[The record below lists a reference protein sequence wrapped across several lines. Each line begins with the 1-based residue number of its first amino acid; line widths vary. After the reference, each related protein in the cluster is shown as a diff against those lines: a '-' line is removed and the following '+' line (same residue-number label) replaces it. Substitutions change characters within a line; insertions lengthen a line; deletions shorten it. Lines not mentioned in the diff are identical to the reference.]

1 MSTGEEMW
9 NQRRE
14 EVDGREITR
23 DLTDH
28 KRERLR
34 GRDME
39 TKTHSLPIKLR
50 DSSTMSGAGK
60 TDNSKNN
67 KQKTLFWMHRQPSC

>member
-1 MSTGEEMW
+1 MEPEEIRSRW
-9 NQRRE
+9 E
-14 EVDGREITR
+14 
-23 DLTDH
+23 TDNERSDRSQE
-28 KRERLR
+28 RERLR

-50 DSSTMSGAGK
+50 DGSTMSGAGK
-60 TDNSKNN
+60 TDNGKNN